1 MTVTE
6 IHSAQQFS
14 QTVLQESKLVVVD
27 YFATWCPPCKA
38 SKPFFHKLSNSD
50 AYRNDVVFCSVDVD
64 ELNEVAAQQGITA
77 MPTFK
82 VYQDG
87 KVISTIVG
95 ADLYQVESLLMSKL
109 GKSSRVLTDE
119 DHKQMRGSP
128 LKNVIMLLV
137 LFGILWLGVRWVFG
151 LFK

>member
-1 MTVTE
+1 M
-6 IHSAQQFS
+6 
-14 QTVLQESKLVVVD
+14 
-27 YFATWCPPCKA
+27 
-38 SKPFFHKLSNSD
+38 
-50 AYRNDVVFCSVDVD
+50 VFCSVDVD